1 MATPSG
7 SGKRCLLRMWCCQ
20 NSCLLIMELNELW
33 ASTSTWLVCI
43 RICRFLR
50 THTMESNATE
60 LIKDDEQSFLVWI
73 CYRAVF

>member
-33 ASTSTWLVCI
+33 ASTSTWPVCI
-43 RICRFLR
+43 RIYRFLR
-50 THTMESNATE
+50 TRTME
-60 LIKDDEQSFLVWI
+60 V
-73 CYRAVF
+73 